1 MGVQKAAKKMPTAV
15 DGNPDNG
22 LIYLVGVE
30 TGRADLEPLTVSSR
44 MQVAGTS
51 SVALSTTKGIWAH
64 AKAVLPRKA
73 SCQCPKPA
81 NTNLSGGIPVILVES
96 PNLCAPLAAGTNGW
110 IGSFTKPGKYPSI
123 RKLAAELPTTRR
135 ELHLITLKKRILSPL
150 AQRFAECVREIAKS
164 LTHRK

>member
-51 SVALSTTKGIWAH
+51 SVALSTTKGI
-64 AKAVLPRKA
+64 
-73 SCQCPKPA
+73 
-81 NTNLSGGIPVILVES
+81 
-96 PNLCAPLAAGTNGW
+96 
-110 IGSFTKPGKYPSI
+110 
-123 RKLAAELPTTRR
+123 
-135 ELHLITLKKRILSPL
+135 
-150 AQRFAECVREIAKS
+150 
-164 LTHRK
+164 